1 MTGEDKTPVVD
12 KEKEDMPPSYEETS
26 GLTGETVPEVKIAP
40 SETKIDMKAEKE
52 EEAGFQGLTKEELM
66 KYANDPYWVRMRW
79 ILFILFWVVWL
90 AMLVASIVI
99 IIYAPKCPSP
109 EPKDWWQKSPIY
121 KVDLKTFPDQ
131 ETGETTSTL
140 ASLSKSLAYL
150 VSAGFG
156 TVYLK
161 TAELGDLPSGET
173 DFGSKADWD
182 ALIAGLKAGEQHL
195 VVDYSPKVD
204 YWLEEGVD
212 GFVLTSAMGE
222 EELKPLRSRLDN
234 VTLSSGSTKI
244 ILEDADMSG
253 GDMFLSNDSSIHVAI
268 KSSKEDDVPLDAS
281 GLKDAVDAYLDPEI
295 SWPGISL
302 SSIGS
307 GPEYVDMITM
317 VKMLLPATLMFEAG
331 EELGLPAMDWEEEKK
346 QFNMTESH
354 LNLFSSLSNKLRH
367 QDVVFF
373 GSSETNS
380 TMGENDNVFV
390 LSRVKKGN
398 PGYLLA
404 ANLGETETVGNFSTV
419 DHISETISVFAKS
432 TTPLDSSP
440 EDEISTFNSAEV
452 PLKAKQTKI
461 FMFVPNFE

>member
-1 MTGEDKTPVVD
+1 
-12 KEKEDMPPSYEETS
+12 
-26 GLTGETVPEVKIAP
+26 
-40 SETKIDMKAEKE
+40 
-52 EEAGFQGLTKEELM
+52 
-66 KYANDPYWVRMRW
+66 
-79 ILFILFWVVWL
+79 VVWL

-161 TAELGDLPSGET
+161 TAELGNLPSGET

-244 ILEDADMSG
+244 FLEDADMSG

-380 TMGENDNVFV
+380 
-390 LSRVKKGN
+390 
-398 PGYLLA
+398 PW
-404 ANLGETETVGNFSTV
+404 
-419 DHISETISVFAKS
+419 
-432 TTPLDSSP
+432 
-440 EDEISTFNSAEV
+440 
-452 PLKAKQTKI
+452 
-461 FMFVPNFE
+461 